1 MTLFSSISIPLSTCK
16 DLNLVEKH
24 ILSDTVSFNSEG
36 NNNIKSNEYYAWQ
49 FGLSR
54 KTIQRAINKLAE
66 LNLITIKSGL
76 TAKGGWRVISANKVN
91 VESYIEK
98 NKQLA
103 PESRGFSVN
112 VNTEIAEG
120 QNDPKPRV
128 ILSTPEGQNDSV
140 YNSSKI
146 QLNNSIDIDNCS
158 RTIGDISQDLESD
171 CFDDIEQY
179 NNQANQQQ
187 KPERDSK
194 SKIGLIEKERKC
206 FVSELDSR
214 SFVQCH
220 EAMKVLEAYKNEGN
234 NIYTG
239 HMALKDWVHCEEQMA
254 MVDFDANDY
263 FNAFDEDNRF
273 ASFKK
278 KSGGSLKDF
287 LLVGSQHDFEQAY
300 SHIIS

>member
-24 ILSDTVSFNSEG
+24 ILSDTVSFNSKG
-36 NNNIKSNEYYAWQ
+36 NDNIKSNEYYAWQ

-66 LNLITIKSGL
+66 LNLITIESGL

-112 VNTEIAEG
+112 VNTEISEG
-120 QNDPKPRV
+120 QNDPESRV

-140 YNSSKI
+140 NNSSKR

-158 RTIGDISQDLESD
+158 KTIGDISQDLESD

-179 NNQANQQQ
+179 NNQANQQ
-187 KPERDSK
+187 KPEHDSK
-194 SKIGLIEKERKC
+194 SKSSLIKKERKC

-220 EAMKVLEAYKNEGN
+220 EAMKVLEAYKSDGN

-239 HMALKDWVHCEEQMA
+239 HMALKDWTACEEQMR

-273 ASFKK
+273 AAFKK

-287 LLVGSQHDFEQAY
+287 LLIGSKHDFEQAY
-300 SHIIS
+300 SHIIIS